1 MEGRLVYVVGAS
13 GVGKDS
19 LLNYARGHLP
29 PDAGVRFAQ
38 RWITRP
44 ANAGGEAHR
53 PLSAEEFARMQAAG
67 RFAMA
72 WRANGNAYGI
82 DSEIRTW
89 LGEGQTVVVSGSRE
103 YLPRALQDFPQ
114 LVVVN
119 ITADPALLPGRLE
132 RRAREVPVEI
142 ERRLKRGSQF
152 GGPQFAIPLGVKA
165 VEIRNDGA
173 PEVAGAALLSVLSGS
188 APV

>member
-1 MEGRLVYVVGAS
+1 MKGRLVYIVGAS
-13 GVGKDS
+13 GVGKDA
-19 LLNYARGHLP
+19 LLHYARGHLP
-29 PDAGVRFAQ
+29 PEAGVRFAR

-44 ANAGGEAHR
+44 ADAGGEAHR
-53 PLSAEEFARMQAAG
+53 PLSNEEFARMEAAG

-82 DSEIRTW
+82 DLEIRAW
-89 LGEGQTVVVSGSRE
+89 LSQGLTVVVSGSRE
-103 YLPRALQDFPQ
+103 YLPQALRDFPR

-132 RRAREVPVEI
+132 RRAREIPVDI
-142 ERRLKRGSQF
+142 ERRLKRGA
-152 GGPQFAIPLGVKA
+152 QFAIPPGVMA

-173 PEVAGAALLSVLSGS
+173 PEIAGEALLSVLS
-188 APV
+188 APVA